1 MGKETAKYFPFYFGQ
16 LFSPQFMDVV
26 THVLHYYV
34 KDFLIFI
41 SKPVWTYV
49 KSNIIKPIRNVMPDF
64 QSSTVC
70 FLFSF

>member
-1 MGKETAKYFPFYFGQ
+1 MGKETAKNFPFYFGQ

-41 SKPVWTYV
+41 SKPV
-49 KSNIIKPIRNVMPDF
+49 
-64 QSSTVC
+64 
-70 FLFSF
+70 